1 MFKKSIFSK
10 ITVIFFSLFIIS
22 NYCFAHWLPKSE
34 LFVGGVGPGCTLEYV
49 SSVYGQPKEKRW
61 FNSDG
66 VRGVT
71 YVYSP
76 YFSITGR
83 TGSRDPRPEGQ
94 LIVVG
99 YTLKNNSLSTPS
111 GLTVGIPYATVAGM
125 YGAVKKEYDSYNN
138 RTYYS
143 YDWTDENCHY
153 FQPVISFYVDKNNVI
168 TEIYVGTDW

>member
-1 MFKKSIFSK
+1 MRK
-10 ITVIFFSLFIIS
+10 ILFIFTICLVYSFS
-22 NYCFAHWLPKSE
+22 NICLAHWLPKSE

-49 SSVYGQPKEKRW
+49 ASVYGQPKEKRW

-71 YVYSP
+71 YIYSP

-83 TGSRDPRPEGQ
+83 TGSRDPGPESE

-99 YTLKNNSLSTPS
+99 YTLKNNSLSTDRKS
-111 GLTVGIPYATVAGM
+111 TRLN
-125 YGAVKKEYDSYNN
+125 S
-138 RTYYS
+138 S
-143 YDWTDENCHY
+143 HDEKRHY
-153 FQPVISFYVDKNNVI
+153 FQPVMCFFVDKNNII

>member
-1 MFKKSIFSK
+1 MHSK
-10 ITVIFFSLFIIS
+10 IEIRVQFIFLFYYRILVFEI
-22 NYCFAHWLPKSE
+22 LKSE

-49 SSVYGQPKEKRW
+49 ASVYGQPKEKRW

-71 YVYSP
+71 YIYSP

-83 TGSRDPRPEGQ
+83 TGSRDPRPESE

-99 YTLKNNSLSTPS
+99 YTLKNNSLSTQS
-111 GLTVGIPYATVAGM
+111 GLTVGIPYKTVAGM
-125 YGAVKKEYDSYNN
+125 YGTVKKEYDSYRNKF
-138 RTYYS
+138 YYS
-143 YDWTDENCHY
+143 YDWDDEKRYY
-153 FQPVISFYVDKNNVI
+153 FQPVMCFFVDKNNII

>member
-1 MFKKSIFSK
+1 MRK
-10 ITVIFFSLFIIS
+10 ILFIFTICLVYSFS
-22 NYCFAHWLPKSE
+22 NICLAHWLPKSE

-49 SSVYGQPKEKRW
+49 ASVYGQPKEKRW

-71 YVYSP
+71 YIYSP

-83 TGSRDPRPEGQ
+83 TSSRDPRPESE

-99 YTLKNNSLSTPS
+99 YTLKNNSLSTQS
-111 GLTVGIPYATVAGM
+111 GLTVGIPYETVAGM
-125 YGAVKKEYDSYNN
+125 YGTVKKEYDSYSNKF
-138 RTYYS
+138 YYS
-143 YDWTDENCHY
+143 YDWDDEKRHY
-153 FQPVISFYVDKNNVI
+153 FQPVMCFFVDKNNII